1 MGRLKRFG
9 RDAAGIVTVSDFNV
23 AHLKSVLGPDACP
36 IHRIYNGLDLR
47 AFPFV
52 DDGREPGCIVAVGRL
67 VEKKG
72 FEDLL
77 CACAI
82 MKRAGRVFRC
92 ELLGDGALREKLE
105 AMVVEL
111 GIGDCVAMLGPR
123 PREEV
128 VERVTRAT
136 VMAAPCVVGAD
147 GNRDGLPTVLLE
159 AMALGTPCISTPVT
173 GIPEVV
179 RNEQTGLLVPEHA
192 PEKLAI
198 ALGRM
203 LDDQAFA
210 RQCAGN
216 ARGLMEASFD
226 LHHNT
231 AQIRE
236 VFEAAA
242 LTGARK

>member
-1 MGRLKRFG
+1 MPRLRRFG

-23 AHLKSVLGPDACP
+23 GHLNSVLGPDACP
-36 IHRIYNGLDLR
+36 IHRIYNGLDLQ

-52 DDGREPGCIVAVGRL
+52 DGGREPGCIVAVGRL

-77 CACAI
+77 RACAL
-82 MKRAGRVFRC
+82 MKKAGRVFRC
-92 ELLGDGALREKLE
+92 ELIGDGELREKLE

-111 GIGDCVAMLGPR
+111 AIGDCVAMFGAR

-128 VERVTRAT
+128 VERVTKAT
-136 VMAAPCVVGAD
+136 VMAAPCVVGED

-159 AMALGTPCISTPVT
+159 AMALGTPCVSTPVT

-179 RNEQTGLLVPEHA
+179 RNEETGLLVPEHA
-192 PEKLAI
+192 PEALAV

-203 LDDQAFA
+203 LDDRAFA
-210 RQCAGN
+210 LHCARN
-216 ARGLMEASFD
+216 ARQLMETSFD

-236 VFEAAA
+236 VFEAAV
-242 LTGARK
+242 LTGAR